1 MPWRARPE
9 AGNGAASRCDHIDTL
24 GQVQPASVGCQE
36 CLAAGDS
43 WLELWMCLQ
52 CGWIACSD
60 QSPNHHARAHY
71 EETDHPVVAA
81 FKPASDWR
89 WCYVHQR
96 IV

>member
-1 MPWRARPE
+1 
-9 AGNGAASRCDHIDTL
+9 
-24 GQVQPASVGCQE
+24 
-36 CLAAGDS
+36 
-43 WLELWMCLQ
+43 MCLQ

-60 QSPNHHARAHY
+60 QSPNQHAKAHY

-81 FKPASDWR
+81 FAPASKWK